1 MMDIYQVIISKKAL
15 KELKKVPGYILDKF
29 QSWVETVEL
38 EGLSK
43 VKLLPSFHDELLK
56 GKRLGQR
63 SIRLS
68 RAYRAIYTIKTDSVE
83 FVLVEEVN
91 KHDY

>member
-43 VKLLPSFHDELLK
+43 VKLLPSFHDE
-56 GKRLGQR
+56 RYV
-63 SIRLS
+63 S
-68 RAYRAIYTIKTDSVE
+68 R
-83 FVLVEEVN
+83 
-91 KHDY
+91 